1 MAELNPL
8 MRQVLV
14 VVQNLALPCD
24 DADVLA
30 VVHDVMPHDI
40 REALRR
46 LGEDHLEV
54 VPHESAGQLVRV
66 EVTAVRQPID

>member
-1 MAELNPL
+1 MAELSPL
-8 MRQVLV
+8 MREVLV
-14 VVQNLALPCD
+14 VVQNLTLPCD
-24 DADVLA
+24 DGDILA
-30 VVHDVMPHDI
+30 VVHDVMPQDI

-66 EVTAVRQPID
+66 EVTGVRQTID

>member
-14 VVQNLALPCD
+14 VVQNLTLPCD

-30 VVHDVMPHDI
+30 VVHDVMPDDI
-40 REALRR
+40 RDALQR
-46 LGEDHLEV
+46 LGEDHLDV
-54 VPHESAGQLVRV
+54 VPHESSGQLVRV
-66 EVTAVRQPID
+66 EVTGVRQPID